1 MSPIVKS
8 FLSVSAAYL
17 LDASRGRLAE
27 RPDLGPQDP
36 GARSTDA
43 NKTPT
48 PGPRSGAPHWGRQG
62 LRLG

>member
-17 LDASRGRLAE
+17 LHESRGRSAE
-27 RPDLGPQDP
+27 RPDLAPRNADVRSDHPKKTSTLGSRSDS
-36 GARSTDA
+36 AR
-43 NKTPT
+43 
-48 PGPRSGAPHWGRQG
+48 WGRQG